1 MNNPLDR
8 QRILYIFVTV
18 FICALTAGS
27 LFLNKIYTHEQWQS
41 TQINNLNEQI
51 KNLTDQLSNSSKQL
65 TNLEQKEI
73 ILSEKLASILS
84 FYQKLEMGFD
94 VNILI
99 VGDSIGAQEWPNL
112 LVSDL
117 ENMYGISIKL
127 TNISM
132 GGNSSYYAGY
142 ARLMALDYEAADQA
156 ADYDLVIF
164 CYGQN
169 DGISDFGQHYEG
181 MIRAARFKYPG
192 ASMISILESS
202 QKGYTEKIQII
213 QELAEHYEILI
224 ADTIEPFMTGDY
236 GAYDQLTDDGIHPN
250 AAGQEIYKN
259 VIAEVIHQ
267 AVKAGLG
274 HSRWN
279 NSPVHDNIEKFDHFA
294 WFKAD
299 EFQREG
305 NTFTLKLKEIIT
317 GTLAIYSY
325 RVPGENAYQI
335 YVDNTEI
342 FNHEFD
348 WPYGFCQ
355 AYIVEIADN
364 CTVNSAVRISFET
377 ETQADGFQGICFNW
391 E

>member
-1 MNNPLDR
+1 M
-8 QRILYIFVTV
+8 
-18 FICALTAGS
+18 
-27 LFLNKIYTHEQWQS
+27 
-41 TQINNLNEQI
+41 
-51 KNLTDQLSNSSKQL
+51 
-65 TNLEQKEI
+65 
-73 ILSEKLASILS
+73 
-84 FYQKLEMGFD
+84 
-94 VNILI
+94 
-99 VGDSIGAQEWPNL
+99 
-112 LVSDL
+112 
-117 ENMYGISIKL
+117 

-132 GGNSSYYAGY
+132 GGNSSYAVY

-169 DGISDFGQHYEG
+169 
-181 MIRAARFKYPG
+181 
-192 ASMISILESS
+192 
-202 QKGYTEKIQII
+202 
-213 QELAEHYEILI
+213 
-224 ADTIEPFMTGDY
+224 
-236 GAYDQLTDDGIHPN
+236 DGIHPN

-279 NSPVHDNIEKFDHFA
+279 NSPVHDNVEKFDHFA

-325 RVPGENAYQI
+325 HVPGENAYQI